1 MPSRRSLAVLLALGL
16 MLGASGGTTYA
27 AFSSLASNGGNAFS
41 AAPDLIPPAATAS
54 TIAKATGYLA
64 GRIRPG
70 GTFHVYAE
78 ASDDGNPPSGVASIT
93 ADVSAISSGAT
104 AVPLVAGSYS
114 VEGVAY
120 GYRGGPLSADPV
132 LPEGTY
138 AYSLTL
144 TDAAGNSATQ
154 TGFSVLVDD
163 TPPAGVDVQT
173 ANGGATPGRAEA
185 GDTVTLTF
193 SERIDP
199 ASVLAGWDGSATAV
213 QVRIVNAGANDTL
226 QVRAAGGTPVLPLGS
241 VALGG
246 DYVARTRNFNG
257 STMVQAGAVI
267 SITLGTPSGATR
279 TVATPAAM
287 TWTPSAGAF
296 DAAENPALTAPVLE
310 SAPPLDVEF

>member
-1 MPSRRSLAVLLALGL
+1 MPSRRGLAALLALGL
-16 MLGASGGTTYA
+16 LLGAGGGTTYA
-27 AFSSLASNGGNAFS
+27 AFSSLASNAGNSFS
-41 AAPDLIPPAATAS
+41 AAPDLVAPAASAS
-54 TIAKATGYLA
+54 VIAKTSGYLA
-64 GRIRPG
+64 GAIRQG
-70 GTFHVYAE
+70 GTFYVYANV
-78 ASDDGNPPSGVASIT
+78 ADDGNPPAGVASVT
-93 ADVSAISSGAT
+93 ADVSAVSAGAT

-120 GYRGGPLSADPV
+120 GYRSASLSADPV

-199 ASVLAGWDGSATAV
+199 GSVLGGWDGTATAV
-213 QVRIVNAGANDTL
+213 QVRIVNAGSSDTL
-226 QVRAAGGTPVLPLGS
+226 QVRAAGGSPVLPLGT

-246 DYVARTRNFNG
+246 DYVAGTRNFNG
-257 STMVQAGAVI
+257 STMVQAGTAVVL
-267 SITLGTPSGATR
+267 TLGTPSGGTR
-279 TVATPAAM
+279 TVAVPTSMA
-287 TWTPSAGAF
+287 WTPSPGAT
-296 DAAENPALTAPVLE
+296 DAAGNATLTATVAE
-310 SAPPLDVEF
+310 SAPPLDMEF